1 FSQGLPLEGFESTG
15 GPDLP
20 FPTTPSEWTLG
31 TSVPGNTWQ
40 VFDNGVGLQRRW
52 DVINGAGNFYAGA
65 NATFIDRD
73 NINQGNTSEDYLA
86 TPLVT
91 IPVNGQLKFWTR
103 TGSNGDQNT
112 IYQIKVAPSTATQ
125 INPNA
130 YSIVQQYSETTLH
143 TTAPSTTP
151 TNFDVYIQKTVD
163 LSAFAGQSVYIAFVR
178 QFTQPG
184 AGLAG
189 DRWYID
195 DVQVVQQCF
204 NPTALTATG
213 ITFNSANLSWTSP
226 GVTSWQ
232 IEVLPTAAT
241 PTGVGVSYSGALPY
255 TATGLTSNT
264 NYQYFVRSVCS
275 PGNFSGW
282 AGPFNFTTSVA
293 PPICGGNYIDSG
305 GITGNYTNNEDTTVT
320 ICPVTAGDVVTV
332 TFNTFNTQ
340 ATFDGLYV
348 YSGNSV
354 ASGILI
360 PSTNPAGS
368 VPSGLAGSFWGT
380 ANPGSFTSFAANGCL
395 TFRFRSNG
403 TTVAAG
409 WTSSITCA
417 LAPTCPQP
425 IAVKATVPTATTAT
439 INWTET
445 GTATQWQVLALP
457 CTAPAPTAS
466 STGFVTATTN
476 VNFSLTGLNPDTCY
490 NIYVRAV
497 CSPTNL
503 SAWSTQ
509 PPTVTTQQ
517 VPPACG
523 GIFTDS
529 GGANQSYANNED
541 TIVTICPIN
550 TGDAVTVTFNSFD
563 TQANSDGLYV
573 YSGNSIAT
581 GVLIP
586 STNPGGGVPGGLAG
600 SFWGTTNP
608 GSFTSSAA
616 NGCLTFRFRSNGSI
630 VATGWSASVTCTLAP
645 TCPQP
650 IAVTTSNVQAT
661 TAVIN
666 WNSPATVTQWQ
677 VLALPC
683 GSPAPTA
690 TSTGFVTATTNV
702 NFLLTGLS
710 SDTCYNIY
718 VRAVCSPTD
727 LSTWSSQPPTIT
739 TQIAPPACGG
749 FLVDS
754 GGQAGNYFNNED
766 QIATICPINTGDA
779 VTVTFSAFN
788 TQATFDGLYVFNGN
802 SIAAPLIPST
812 NPGGGV
818 PGGVAGSFWGT
829 TNPGSFTSS
838 AANGCLT
845 FRFRSN
851 GSTVSSGYLA
861 SVTCAPAPTCPQPYA
876 VNAIANTSA
885 ISATINW
892 TSPGP
897 ATQWQVLALPCG
909 SPAPT
914 ASSTGFVNA
923 NTNVNFQLTGLTPE
937 TCYTI
942 YVRAVCSPTDLS
954 AWSSQS
960 PSITT
965 PVAPPAC
972 GGFFIDSGGSNGNY
986 SNNEDNIVTV
996 CPVNAGDAVTVT
1008 FIEFNTQA
1016 TFDGL
1021 YVFDGNSIA
1030 ATQLTSINPAGS
1042 VPGGLAGSFWGT
1054 SIPGPFVGEGPT
1066 GCLTFRFR
1074 SNATTVASGW
1084 KANVTCAPAPTCLR
1098 PTNVTAT
1105 SITQTSAS
1113 IAWTQV
1119 GTVNQWEILVLPAGS
1134 PLPTPTS
1141 TGFVTATTNPFVIN
1155 NLNPGTQF
1163 QVYVRARCSTT
1174 NASSWSNPSTFATQI
1189 SNDECANAIVVP
1201 VNSNPVCNVTT
1212 FGTIT
1217 GATAS
1222 TNPTAPCGGT
1232 PNDDV
1237 WFQFTATSPLH
1248 TINLLNVT
1256 GSTTNLYHAV
1266 YSGSCGSLVSVSCS
1280 DPDTSQLTNLVVG
1293 QTYYI
1298 RVYSQGNLPN
1308 QTANFTLCVATPSQC
1323 ANAAPFCGSTGLS
1336 YPSTTGNQTGFG
1348 PLGCLGSSP
1357 NPAFFYLEVANT
1369 GPLNFQ
1375 IAQTSTATGLGIDV
1389 DFIAYGPFTSQ
1400 AASCNNLFANTA
1412 VACSYSA
1419 AAIENFT
1426 LANAVSGQIYV
1437 IMITNFNGS
1446 AGTVTFTQ
1454 TNLGG
1459 SNAGTTNCAIV
1470 CSVNLGPDRVFCDA
1484 ASYTIT
1490 ATNQSAD
1497 TYQWFNGTNLIIG
1510 QTSSTLTVTQ
1520 SGTYTCKI
1528 VCGLNNAE
1536 DSINVT
1542 FNTSTPST
1550 FAPIATIC
1558 QNAPAPMLPF
1568 TSTEGTPGTWMPAT
1582 IDTNTVGTTNYVFTP
1597 NTGLCAQLGNVMVTI
1612 TAPVTPQF
1620 TPIGPLCLN
1629 TPNVTLPTT
1638 SLNSVIGTWLPSVVT
1653 TNTAGTSNYVFTP
1666 DSGSCATGFTLTVTI
1681 SDIPPVDTLPN
1692 ITSCT
1697 SYVLPTL
1704 TNGSYFTGS
1713 NGTGTALA
1721 AGTTITSSQTIYIFA
1736 SNPSNTNCT
1745 AQTSFDVTIKTIT
1758 AQQVA
1763 NAVACDSYVLPA
1775 LTANNSYFT
1784 GMNGTGTQLNVGL
1797 SVTTSQ
1803 TIYVYAQTG
1812 GTPNCTSETS
1822 FTVTINTTPTLGNF
1836 PDIVACTNY
1845 VLPIITTGNYF
1856 TDPNGTGTQLANGAT
1871 LTTTTLVYVYA
1882 NSSAGNCSTQKQ
1894 FLVTIND
1901 NPSFTING
1909 ECQGTN
1915 FVLEAIPSTGTFNS
1929 TDYAFSWT
1937 DANGM
1942 VIGTNSTVIVNINGT
1957 YSLSV
1962 TSNISNCSTT
1972 ESFAANQTSCAI
1984 QKGISPNGDSLNDSF
1999 DLSGYDIKKLSIYN
2013 RYGTKVYS
2021 KVNYTNQWFG
2031 QTDSGKELP
2040 DGTYYYVFEKND
2052 GENKSGWIYINR
2064 QN

>member
-1 FSQGLPLEGFESTG
+1 
-15 GPDLP
+15 
-20 FPTTPSEWTLG
+20 LG

-232 IEVLPTAAT
+232 IEVLPTAAA

-1174 NASSWSNPSTFATQI
+1174 NASSWSNFFGFNTLI

-1201 VNSNPVCNVTT
+1201 VNPNTQCNQTVG
-1212 FGTIT
+1212 GTVI
-1217 GATAS
+1217 GATPS
-1222 TNPTAPCGGT
+1222 IGFSPICPGS
-1232 PNDDV
+1232 PNDV
-1237 WFQFTATSPLH
+1237 WFQFTATSATHL
-1248 TINLLNVT
+1248 ISLLNIAGTPTTLNHGLYT
-1256 GSTTNLYHAV
+1256 GTCSNLTQVVCTNGA
-1266 YSGSCGSLVSVSCS
+1266 
-1280 DPDTSQLTNLVVG
+1280 
-1293 QTYYI
+1293 
-1298 RVYSQGNLPN
+1298 
-1308 QTANFTLCVATPSQC
+1308 
-1323 ANAAPFCGSTGLS
+1323 
-1336 YPSTTGNQTGFG
+1336 
-1348 PLGCLGSSP
+1348 
-1357 NPAFFYLEVANT
+1357 
-1369 GPLNFQ
+1369 
-1375 IAQTSTATGLGIDV
+1375 TSTA
-1389 DFIAYGPFTSQ
+1389 
-1400 AASCNNLFANTA
+1400 N
-1412 VACSYSA
+1412 
-1419 AAIENFT
+1419 
-1426 LANAVSGQIYV
+1426 
-1437 IMITNFNGS
+1437 
-1446 AGTVTFTQ
+1446 
-1454 TNLGG
+1454 
-1459 SNAGTTNCAIV
+1459 
-1470 CSVNLGPDRVFCDA
+1470 
-1484 ASYTIT
+1484 
-1490 ATNQSAD
+1490 
-1497 TYQWFNGTNLIIG
+1497 NLIIG
-1510 QTSSTLTVTQ
+1510 QTYFIRVVNSATTA
-1520 SGTYTCKI
+1520 
-1528 VCGLNNAE
+1528 NA
-1536 DSINVT
+1536 NTT
-1542 FNTSTPST
+1542 FNV
-1550 FAPIATIC
+1550 C
-1558 QNAPAPMLPF
+1558 
-1568 TSTEGTPGTWMPAT
+1568 
-1582 IDTNTVGTTNYVFTP
+1582 VGT
-1597 NTGLCAQLGNVMVTI
+1597 I
-1612 TAPVTPQF
+1612 AP
-1620 TPIGPLCLN
+1620 PI
-1629 TPNVTLPTT
+1629 
-1638 SLNSVIGTWLPSVVT
+1638 ST
-1653 TNTAGTSNYVFTP
+1653 TN
-1666 DSGSCATGFTLTVTI
+1666 
-1681 SDIPPVDTLPN
+1681 
-1692 ITSCT
+1692 
-1697 SYVLPTL
+1697 
-1704 TNGSYFTGS
+1704 
-1713 NGTGTALA
+1713 
-1721 AGTTITSSQTIYIFA
+1721 
-1736 SNPSNTNCT
+1736 
-1745 AQTSFDVTIKTIT
+1745 
-1758 AQQVA
+1758 
-1763 NAVACDSYVLPA
+1763 
-1775 LTANNSYFT
+1775 
-1784 GMNGTGTQLNVGL
+1784 
-1797 SVTTSQ
+1797 
-1803 TIYVYAQTG
+1803 
-1812 GTPNCTSETS
+1812 
-1822 FTVTINTTPTLGNF
+1822 
-1836 PDIVACTNY
+1836 
-1845 VLPIITTGNYF
+1845 
-1856 TDPNGTGTQLANGAT
+1856 
-1871 LTTTTLVYVYA
+1871 
-1882 NSSAGNCSTQKQ
+1882 
-1894 FLVTIND
+1894 
-1901 NPSFTING
+1901 
-1909 ECQGTN
+1909 
-1915 FVLEAIPSTGTFNS
+1915 
-1929 TDYAFSWT
+1929 
-1937 DANGM
+1937 
-1942 VIGTNSTVIVNINGT
+1942 
-1957 YSLSV
+1957 
-1962 TSNISNCSTT
+1962 
-1972 ESFAANQTSCAI
+1972 
-1984 QKGISPNGDSLNDSF
+1984 
-1999 DLSGYDIKKLSIYN
+1999 SGY
-2013 RYGTKVYS
+2013 
-2021 KVNYTNQWFG
+2021 TN
-2031 QTDSGKELP
+2031 L
-2040 DGTYYYVFEKND
+2040 
-2052 GENKSGWIYINR
+2052 
-2064 QN
+2064 